1 MDEVVLHDPEAG
13 GWLHFAH
20 LTGAIAAYR
29 LDEVIP
35 ALEEIERQVEQEG
48 WYAAGFIAYEAAPAF
63 DPALQVK
70 EGFRQGQ
77 KGGDVPLMWFGLYEA
92 PEKLAKDFLGGG
104 EVKLPAGWQ
113 ADVTEEVYRHAIRK
127 VKGCIAHGETY
138 QVNYTY
144 RLRTDWHGNPWPIF
158 AALAQAHTAPYAA
171 FIETEAWAVCSIS
184 PELFYRQEGDLLTSK
199 PMKGTAWRGLTLEDD
214 QKLAKWLYHSEKNR
228 AENVMIVDMVRND
241 LGRIA
246 RIGSVR
252 VPRLFEVEK
261 YPTVWQMTSTVEAV
275 SRAGM
280 VEVLK
285 ALFPAASITGAP
297 KVSTMQ
303 IIAGLEASPRGI
315 YTGAVGYFA
324 PGRRAQFNVAIRTL
338 WIDRQR
344 NLAEYG
350 VGGGIVWDSTPGDEW
365 QETKTKARILNE
377 LPKTFEL
384 IETLR
389 WTPSTQTGEGF
400 FLLEQHLQRLE
411 KTAEY
416 FAFPY
421 DEQAVR
427 GRLEAAAGTFG
438 DEPQRVRLLL
448 DREGI
453 IRIESKPLGLQGDN
467 PRRVGLAKTPVNSA
481 DRFLY
486 HKTTRREAYERARG
500 ERQDVDE
507 TLLWNEKGEL
517 TDVCIANLVVE
528 QDGQLYTPPVKCGL
542 LAGTYR
548 GWLIEQGKVKERVI
562 RVEEL
567 EKRERV
573 FLANSVRGMW
583 EVEIVL

>member
-1 MDEVVLHDPEAG
+1 VV
-13 GWLHFAH
+13 
-20 LTGAIAAYR
+20 AAAR
-29 LDEVIP
+29 LEEVIP
-35 ALEEIERQVEQEG
+35 ALEEIERQVEREG
-48 WYAAGFIAYEAAPAF
+48 QYAAGFIAYEASPAF

-70 EGFRQGQ
+70 AVSRQGQ
-77 KGGDVPLMWFGLYEA
+77 QAGGVPLVWFGLYEK
-92 PEKLAKDFLGGG
+92 PVELAKDYLDAGG
-104 EVKLPAGWQ
+104 VKLLAGWQ
-113 ADVTEEVYRHAIRK
+113 ADVTQEEYRRAIRK

-144 RLRTDWHGNPWPIF
+144 RLETAWDGNPWPVF

-184 PELFYRQEGDLLTSK
+184 PELFYRQEGEKLISK
-199 PMKGTAWRGLTLEDD
+199 PMKGTARRGLILEAD
-214 QKLAKWLYHSEKNR
+214 QKQARWLYHSEKNR

-246 RIGSVR
+246 RVGSVR
-252 VPRLFEVEK
+252 VPQLFEVEK
-261 YPTVWQMTSTVEAV
+261 YPTVWQMTSTVEAE
-275 SRAGM
+275 SGAGM

-297 KVSTMQ
+297 KVRTMQ
-303 IIAGLEASPRGI
+303 IIAGLEANPRGI

-324 PGRRAQFNVAIRTL
+324 PGRRAQLNVAIRTL
-338 WIDRQR
+338 WMDKKEGK
-344 NLAEYG
+344 AVYG

-377 LPKTFEL
+377 LPRAFEL

-389 WTPSTQTGEGF
+389 WTPLAQPGEGF
-400 FLLEQHLQRLE
+400 FLLKQHLERLG
-411 KTAEY
+411 KSAEY
-416 FAFPY
+416 FAYPY
-421 DEQAVR
+421 HEQAVR
-427 GRLEAAAGTFG
+427 EALETAAGTFG
-438 DEPQRVRLLL
+438 GEPQRVRLTL
-448 DREGI
+448 DREGGI
-453 IRIESKPLGLQGDN
+453 CIESKPLDLQGAN
-467 PRRVGLAKTPVNSA
+467 PRRVGLARTPVDST

-486 HKTTRREAYERARG
+486 HKTTRRDVYEQARG
-500 ERQDVDE
+500 ERPDVDE

-517 TDVCIANLVVE
+517 TEACITNLVME
-528 QDGQLYTPPVKCGL
+528 LGGQLFTPPVKSGL

-548 GWLIEQGKVKERVI
+548 AWLIELGKVKERVI

-567 EKRERV
+567 GRCERV

-583 EVEIVL
+583 EIEIVL

>member
-1 MDEVVLHDPEAG
+1 MPGWFPELNEVVLFAPEE
-13 GWLHFAH
+13 GWLWFRQPKGVVTA
-20 LTGAIAAYR
+20 TR
-29 LDEVIP
+29 LEEVIP
-35 ALEEIERQVEQEG
+35 ALEEIERQVEREG
-48 WYAAGFIAYEAAPAF
+48 RYAAGFIAYEAAPAF
-63 DPALQVK
+63 EPALQVK
-70 EGFRQGQ
+70 EVTQQGS
-77 KGGDVPLMWFGLYEA
+77 GVPLMWFGLYEA
-92 PEKLAKDFLGGG
+92 PVKLAKEYLGGG

-113 ADVTEEVYRHAIRK
+113 ADVSEEVYRHAIRK
-127 VKGCIAHGETY
+127 VKGWIAHGETY

-144 RLRTDWHGNPWPIF
+144 RLRTDWDGNPWPLF
-158 AALAQAHTAPYAA
+158 AALANAHVAPYAA
-171 FIETEAWAVCSIS
+171 FIETAEWAVCSIS

-199 PMKGTAWRGLTLEDD
+199 PMKGTARRGLTLADD
-214 QKLAKWLYHSEKNR
+214 QKQAKWLYHSEKNR

-241 LGRIA
+241 MGRIA
-246 RIGSVR
+246 RVGSVR

-261 YPTVWQMTSTVEAV
+261 YPTVWQITSTVQAE

-297 KVSTMQ
+297 KVRTMQ

-324 PGRRAQFNVAIRTL
+324 PGRRAQLNVAIRTL
-338 WIDRQR
+338 WMDKKEGK
-344 NLAEYG
+344 AVYG

-377 LPKTFEL
+377 LPRGFEL

-389 WTPSTQTGEGF
+389 WTPEEGW
-400 FLLEQHLQRLE
+400 FLVGQHLWRLGRS
-411 KTAEY
+411 AEY
-416 FAFPY
+416 FAYPY

-427 GRLEAAAGTFG
+427 EALEAAAGTFG
-438 DEPQRVRLLL
+438 DKPQRVRLTL
-448 DREGI
+448 DREVGI
-453 IRIESKPLGLQGDN
+453 CLESKPLDLQGAN
-467 PRRVGLAKTPVNSA
+467 PQRVGLAKTKVNSA

-486 HKTTRREAYERARG
+486 HKTTRREVYERARG
-500 ERQDVDE
+500 ERPDVDE
-507 TLLWNEKGEL
+507 TLLWNEKSEL
-517 TDVCIANLVVE
+517 TEACIANLVVE
-528 QDGQLYTPPVKCGL
+528 LDGQLYTPPVKCGL

-548 GWLIEQGKVKERVI
+548 AWLLEQGKVKERII

-567 EKRERV
+567 ERCERI